1 MTELLNKIRADFE
14 SMKADNR
21 YNQQAKNEKY
31 ASLMTAMERLYQ
43 IPALAG
49 ERFDAVDPEIKEL
62 YLEISNERK
71 F

>member
-1 MTELLNKIRADFE
+1 MTDLLKQIRTDFE
-14 SMKADNR
+14 KMKNDDR
-21 YNQQAKNEKY
+21 YNQLAKNEKY